1 MVRYRKDQQN
11 GQIFKF
17 VIFEIHE
24 QYAQCS
30 LHIKRLEDI
39 KHLKWDSVSDTVWE
53 IRNKHDW
60 TKFYILGKLL
70 KFLSTNLSSLRDD
83 SYRNIPTVAEIR
95 TSIQSAT
102 GI

>member
-39 KHLKWDSVSDTVWE
+39 KHLK
-53 IRNKHDW
+53 
-60 TKFYILGKLL
+60 
-70 KFLSTNLSSLRDD
+70 
-83 SYRNIPTVAEIR
+83 
-95 TSIQSAT
+95 
-102 GI
+102 